1 MKQNPVSVSVTRTG
15 ARAFVG
21 RTSTGAE
28 LRIGSG
34 EGEFEPTELLL
45 LALAGCAAKSAE
57 TQLDLKLGDGT
68 LLAVTVSGQVG
79 EDNAFHSLEEVMEID
94 LAAIDPARRDRTLEV
109 LARVIHR
116 LCTVERSLDA
126 PIEVRRSFSQLGA

>member
-15 ARAFVG
+15 ARSYVG

-68 LLAVTVSGQVG
+68 PLTVTVSGLVE
-79 EDNAFHSLEEVMEID
+79 EDNAFHRLDELMEID
-94 LAAIDPARRDRTLEV
+94 LAAIDPDRRDRTLEV
-109 LARVIHR
+109 LGRVIHR

-126 PIEVRRSFSQLGA
+126 PIEVQRTFSQLGA

>member
-1 MKQNPVSVSVTRTG
+1 MKQNPVGVSVTRTG
-15 ARAFVG
+15 ARTFVG

-57 TQLDLKLGDGT
+57 TQLDLKHGDGT
-68 LLAVTVSGQVG
+68 PLAVTVSGQVG

-94 LAAIDPARRDRTLEV
+94 LAAIDPARRDRMLEV

-116 LCTVERSLDA
+116 LCTVERSLGA
-126 PIEVRRSFSQLGA
+126 PIEVRRSFAQLGA